1 MVDFVVQLLVEGEE
15 QVVRFFRGV
24 FPHGEFVQD
33 FDGGD
38 QILVGEGPALFVV
51 GEAAAELPDGGIAGG
66 HEAVEVV
73 VGDLAPHDPD
83 FGLPAQPGDSLPEPL
98 PPGFVQPLP

>member
-15 QVVRFFRGV
+15 QVVRLFRGV

-51 GEAAAELPDGGIAGG
+51 GEAAAELPDGGVAGG

-83 FGLPAQPGDSLPEPL
+83 LGLLPQPGDGLPEPL
-98 PPGFVQPLP
+98 PPGFVQSLP